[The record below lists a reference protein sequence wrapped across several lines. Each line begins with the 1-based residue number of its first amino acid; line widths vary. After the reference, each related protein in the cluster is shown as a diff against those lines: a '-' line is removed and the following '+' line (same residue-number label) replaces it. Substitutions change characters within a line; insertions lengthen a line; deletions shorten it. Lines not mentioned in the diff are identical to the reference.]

1 MQTKKRRSGR
11 FGRALLIYILI
22 FALLASAVL
31 VAFRQYLAAYE
42 ASRAT
47 TVLHRY
53 LDACADGTLSYPW
66 GLALG
71 KIDSEQDGSS
81 DSRIW
86 AQEKIRNATIREQ
99 LGSSSEE
106 KTYALYDE
114 NGVCFETV
122 TLRQT
127 GKGRMGFP
135 GWQVAEE
142 NVSLAPYTTSVS
154 LVIPEDYT
162 VMLNGEALDPAF
174 IVEKGIPY
182 EALKP
187 FENDIKTPPQKM
199 KVQFGPVLGA
209 GEVTVLD
216 RKGQLVPEDQ
226 QNEFCYL
233 NTANAADRARVQA
246 FAESY
251 LAAYLPYADD
261 LNGGGMSYFWDVY
274 TLIVHGGELEARIRQ
289 AQDGFEY
296 GNVQKIEILSVNLD
310 CCTDLGG
317 GRYFAD
323 FGYHIRTYGLHDPT
337 EEDYRMRLLIVEEN
351 GALLAEQMYLS

>member
-1 MQTKKRRSGR
+1 MQAKKRRSGR

-22 FALLASAVL
+22 FALLAAAVL

-53 LDACADGTLSYPW
+53 LEACADGTLSYPW

-99 LGSSSEE
+99 LGSSSGE

-127 GKGRMGFP
+127 EKDRWGFT
-135 GWQVAEE
+135 GWQVVRE
-142 NVSLAPYTTSVS
+142 NISLAPYTTSVS

-162 VMLNGEALDPAF
+162 VKLNGEALDPAF
-174 IVEKGIPY
+174 VVEKGIPY

-187 FENDIKTPPQKM
+187 FENDIKTPPLMM
-199 KVQFGPVLGA
+199 KVQFGPVLDA

-216 RKGQLVPEDQ
+216 SKGQPVPEEQ
-226 QNEFCYL
+226 QNEFHYL
-233 NTANAADRARVQA
+233 DNASAEDRARVQA

-261 LNGGGMSYFWDVY
+261 LNGGGMAYFWDVY
-274 TLIVHGGELEARIRQ
+274 MLIVHGGELEARIRQ

-296 GNVQKIEILSVNLD
+296 GNVQKLEILSVNLD

-337 EEDYRMRLLIVEEN
+337 EEDYRMRLLIREEN
-351 GALLAEQMYLS
+351 GTLLAEQMYLS